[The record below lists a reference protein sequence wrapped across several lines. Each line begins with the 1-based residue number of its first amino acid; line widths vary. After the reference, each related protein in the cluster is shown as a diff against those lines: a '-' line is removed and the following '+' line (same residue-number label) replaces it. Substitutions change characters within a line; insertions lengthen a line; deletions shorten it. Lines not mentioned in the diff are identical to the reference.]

1 MMRHCRHVSPGLLMF
16 GIVAFAAAA
25 SFGKPDPGIVRVTTR
40 NELVDAVNL
49 ASPGT
54 QILVA
59 PGEYRGGLSF
69 TGLRGVQR
77 KPIVIGAVDPANPP
91 KILGGASGIH
101 LRDVA
106 WIELRNLILSGAT
119 GNGLNIDD
127 GGDLDKPASRVV
139 LSGLVI
145 RDVGPKGNHD
155 GIKLSGVDNFTIEK
169 CVVERWGD
177 SGSAIDMVGCHNG
190 VISGCEF
197 CFRSEVFGN
206 GVQTKGGSSDITI
219 RQCRFDNA
227 GSRAI
232 NIGGSTGSDYFR
244 PRDAT
249 YEARN
254 ITVEDNHFI
263 GSMSPVA
270 FVGVDG
276 ATVRFNTIYRPTRWA
291 IRILQESQGDRFVPC
306 RNGVFASN
314 LVVYRAADVRSVVNV
329 GGGTSPET
337 FRFSANHWYCED
349 EPQRSRPR
357 DLPVPENDGTYG
369 TPPDF
374 RDAASGDLR
383 LSDRSPG
390 RNAGVRRVQP

>member
-1 MMRHCRHVSPGLLMF
+1 MI

-25 SFGKPDPGIVRVTTR
+25 SFAKPDPGIVRVTTR

-77 KPIVIGAVDPANPP
+77 KPIVIGALDPANPP

-145 RDVGPKGNHD
+145 RDVGPRGNHD
-155 GIKLSGVDNFTIEK
+155 GIKLSGVDSFTIEK

-197 CFRSEVFGN
+197 RFRSDVFGN

-254 ITVEDNHFI
+254 ITVEDNTFI

-291 IRILQESQGDRFVPC
+291 IRILQESQDDRFVPC

-357 DLPVPENDGTYG
+357 DLPVPEKDGVYG

-374 RDAASGDLR
+374 RDAVSGDLR
-383 LSDRSPG
+383 LSDRSQV
-390 RNAGVRRVQP
+390 RNAGARHVQP

>member
-1 MMRHCRHVSPGLLMF
+1 MF

-101 LRDVA
+101 LRNVA

-206 GVQTKGGSSDITI
+206 GVQTKGGSSEITI

-383 LSDRSPG
+383 LSDRSPV